1 MSYVYAKKRK
11 VNGKI
16 SVPGSKSETIRGI
29 MFGMLSDGETVVH
42 NPLYS
47 KDGIAAL
54 NAARAFGAVIDEIP
68 EENKLIVHGMNGK
81 LNIPEEGIDT
91 MNSGTTTSF
100 VLGISTLLEDGNVFI
115 SGDEQICRRVWKD
128 EISGLTQLGASIVE
142 KHPGKGCPPLAVRG
156 PIHGGD
162 IKIDGTISQHVSGI
176 LVPAAL
182 LEEGNVT
189 TVECASPKEFTYVDL
204 TIDWLQRFGI
214 RVEKNEE
221 HDRYVIP
228 GGQKFHHCDCLV
240 AADWSSTC
248 FPLVA
253 AVVSGGEVEIDGVD
267 FENAQGDKKVVDVLI
282 EMGANIRKDPENNRI
297 IVKGDRKL
305 HGIDIDMNLIPD
317 AYPILVV
324 AAAAAE
330 GTTHFTN
337 IKHVRA
343 KETDRIACMEKN
355 MKICGIETYSTENDS
370 YVTGGIPRTAEIES
384 FDDHRIAMAMTVLAL
399 FAGDDGEMRINNAE
413 CANVSFPGYYELMN
427 ESIGAGFELRED

>member
-29 MFGMLSDGETVVH
+29 LFGMLSDGETVVH

-47 KDGIAAL
+47 NDGIAAI
-54 NAARAFGAVIDEIP
+54 NAARAFGAVVEEIP
-68 EENKLIVHGMNGK
+68 EENKLIVHGLSGK
-81 LNIPEEGIDT
+81 PHIPEEGIDT

-100 VLGISTLLEDGNVFI
+100 VLGIASLIEEGYVFVK
-115 SGDEQICRRVWKD
+115 GDEQICRRVWKD
-128 EISGLTQLGASIVE
+128 EISGLTRLGATIVE
-142 KHPGKGCPPLAVRG
+142 KHPGKGCPPLCVRG
-156 PIHGGD
+156 PIHGGT
-162 IKIDGTISQHVSGI
+162 ITIDGTISQHVSGI

-182 LEEGNVT
+182 LGEDDIT
-189 TVECASPKEFTYVDL
+189 TIECTSPKESSYVDL
-204 TIDWLQRFGI
+204 TIDWLNRFGI
-214 RVEKNEE
+214 QVEKNEE
-221 HDRYVIP
+221 HDRYVVK

-267 FENAQGDKKVVDVLI
+267 FENAQGDKKVVDVLL
-282 EMGANIRKDPENNRI
+282 EMGANIVKDPENNRI

-305 HGIDIDMNLIPD
+305 HGTDIDMNLIPD

-355 MKICGIETYSTENDS
+355 MKLCGIETHSTENDS
-370 YVTGGIPRTAEIES
+370 YVTGGTPRTADVES

-399 FAGDDGEMRINNAE
+399 FAGDDGEMRISNAE
-413 CANVSFPGYYELMN
+413 CANVSFPNYYEMMN
-427 ESIGAGFELRED
+427 ESIGAGFELRDE